1 MTLRELRLQL
11 NVNQAKIADYLKVS
25 ISEISNFENGIGFPT
40 LEDAILLNQY
50 FKQSIDWNDGNS
62 TPKEKHNN
70 IQAIICLY
78 EKFPAPIVSEFLY
91 RTYKKQ
97 RNPEKIISFYASQIS
112 DDIEPLYYNNQ

>member
-40 LEDAILLNQY
+40 LEDCILLNQY
-50 FKQSIDWNDGNS
+50 FRQEIDWGDSIN

-70 IQAIICLY
+70 IQCIIELY
-78 EKFPAPIVSEFLY
+78 QRLPAPVVSEFLN
-91 RTYKKQ
+91 RTFKKQ
-97 RNPEKIISFYASQIS
+97 RNPLKIIEFYASQVT
-112 DDIEPLYYNNQ
+112 DEIEPLYYNNQ